1 MYLFGEGGEREAG
14 MGRVEC
20 STLRNIE

>member
-1 MYLFGEGGEREAG
+1 MYLFGEGEEREAG
-14 MGRVEC
+14 MERVEC